1 MAFSELSH
9 VLQNESESA
18 TGLEGGVMKK
28 EKKKKKEYKKK
39 KTHCTLTRKL
49 PLLELFPVP
58 ISGPLVS
65 FRFK

>member
-18 TGLEGGVMKK
+18 TGLEAGVMKEK
-28 EKKKKKEYKKK
+28 EKKKNRKK

-49 PLLELFPVP
+49 PLFELFPVP